1 MQMQSVHTA
10 HKENE
15 DAARRQNMV
24 FLCKKQFRGLKYFA
38 FIFDFMHNIY
48 QKQSYSL
55 LNETLFNTGAVAA
68 GSTQSKFTDL
78 HRLSAEQIIFFMSL
92 VKDPF
97 ITVKFSQ

>member
-1 MQMQSVHTA
+1 MQKRIKRMNILLG
-10 HKENE
+10 EC
-15 DAARRQNMV
+15 MV
-24 FLCKKQFRGLKYFA
+24 FCAMTKHFA

-48 QKQSYSL
+48 QKQSYCL
-55 LNETLFNTGAVAA
+55 LNETLFNTSTMTA
-68 GSTQSKFTDL
+68 GSTQHRFTDL